1 MKVKNK
7 LKRVCWKV
15 IGDLSQAFKIARGA
29 INHVLIKMSFDKAE
43 TIKRSENFI
52 HLLKEEIAEYKEHIE
67 GYKELVNK
75 LKTTNAELEKQYYEA
90 LAKIAKENGED
101 FVLENNNKNI
111 ALESKPKQFKK
122 SNPTNN

>member
-1 MKVKNK
+1 M
-7 LKRVCWKV
+7 
-15 IGDLSQAFKIARGA
+15 G
-29 INHVLIKMSFDKAE
+29 FDKAE